1 MAKIFDN
8 LKLVAIPVILLWLV
22 EIVNIFLGHSLAGF
36 GILPRSVHGLLG
48 IPLAPFIHGSP
59 FHALSNTF
67 PLLILG
73 GLVMTEGRQRYLQV
87 MILLTL
93 ISGILVWLIGR
104 TAFHIGA
111 SGVIFG
117 LFGYLLANGFWK
129 RDAKAIII
137 AGLVILF
144 YGGMAVGLLPLSRY
158 ISFEAHIAG
167 FFSGIVLA
175 WGFAKQ
181 DRLGRTV

>member
-1 MAKIFDN
+1 MVKIFDN
-8 LKLVAIPVILLWLV
+8 LKLVALPVIFLWLV
-22 EIVNIFLGHSLAGF
+22 ELINMFIGHSLAGF
-36 GILPRSVHGLLG
+36 GILPRTVPGLLG

-59 FHALSNTF
+59 IHALSNTL

-73 GLVMTEGRQRYLQV
+73 ALVMTDGRQRYLQV
-87 MILLTL
+87 MVFLTL

-129 RDAKAIII
+129 RNAKAILIS
-137 AGLVILF
+137 GLVILF
-144 YGGMAVGLLPLSRY
+144 YGGMAVGLLPLSSY

-167 FFSGIVLA
+167 FFTGIVLA
-175 WGFAKQ
+175 WGFAKH
-181 DRLGRTV
+181 DRLNAPT